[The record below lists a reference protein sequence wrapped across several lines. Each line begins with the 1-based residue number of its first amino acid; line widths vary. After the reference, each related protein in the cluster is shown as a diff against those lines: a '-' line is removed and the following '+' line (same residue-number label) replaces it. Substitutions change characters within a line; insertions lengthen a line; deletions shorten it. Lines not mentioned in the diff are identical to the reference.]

1 MTQTDH
7 AQSDN
12 AQTEKA
18 QFWNQVLAIAEQI
31 ESGGSDQDLNEMA
44 GMLLGLIEGFDA
56 LADPVETFE
65 EYSVIRLSRA
75 IHDVL
80 YSRAAIRQ
88 SR

>member
-7 AQSDN
+7 AQSDR
-12 AQTEKA
+12 A

>member
-1 MTQTDH
+1 MTQTD
-7 AQSDN
+7 
-12 AQTEKA
+12 KA

-31 ESGGSDQDLNEMA
+31 EAGGSNQDLDEMA
-44 GMLLGLIEGFDA
+44 AMLLGLSEGFDM

-75 IHDVL
+75 IHEAL
-80 YSRAAIRQ
+80 YSRGGLRQ